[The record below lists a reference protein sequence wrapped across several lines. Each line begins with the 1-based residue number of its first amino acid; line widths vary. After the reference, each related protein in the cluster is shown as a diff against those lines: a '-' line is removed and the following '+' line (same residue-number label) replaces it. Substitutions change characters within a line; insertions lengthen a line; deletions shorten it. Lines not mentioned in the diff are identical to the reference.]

1 MENYLKFHTRGQD
14 LARPAVEKVALEFKP
29 VSNARE
35 RAALFKCFKWDLAC
49 TSKCKRLVM
58 FVGVKEKLL
67 SKAKS
72 AKLVWGRK

>member
-1 MENYLKFHTRGQD
+1 M
-14 LARPAVEKVALEFKP
+14 EKVALEFKP

-58 FVGVKEKLL
+58 FVGAKVKLL

-72 AKLVWGRK
+72 ARLVWGRK